1 MKIDIEY
8 EVTTSFRITIERDE
22 IPEDHDALLESVT
35 RDELANAPMDVY
47 DIQWDHI
54 KCAWRESSPE
64 NTYVFDENNDP
75 LYEEC
80 QLYNWEHVIVLPTC

>member
-35 RDELANAPMDVY
+35 RDELTSAPIDVY
-47 DIQWDHI
+47 DIQ
-54 KCAWRESSPE
+54 
-64 NTYVFDENNDP
+64 
-75 LYEEC
+75 
-80 QLYNWEHVIVLPTC
+80 

>member
-8 EVTTSFRITIERDE
+8 EVTTSFRITVERDE
-22 IPEDHDALLESVT
+22 LPEDHDALLESVT
-35 RDELANAPMDVY
+35 RDELVNGPMDVY

-54 KCAWRESSPE
+54 KYAWRESSPE

-75 LYEEC
+75 LYSEC
-80 QLYNWEHVIVLPTC
+80 